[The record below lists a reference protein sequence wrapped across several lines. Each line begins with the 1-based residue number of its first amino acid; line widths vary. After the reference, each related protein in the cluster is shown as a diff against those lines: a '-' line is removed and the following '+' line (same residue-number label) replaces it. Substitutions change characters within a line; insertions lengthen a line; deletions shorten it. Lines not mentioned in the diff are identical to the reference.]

1 MAWQQRKGAAQ
12 MRAVSRVEGRAVV
25 VDRRDI
31 DTDQIIPAA
40 WLKRVER
47 TGFGAGLFEAW
58 RSDPGFALNQ
68 PDAEGA
74 PILIAGANFGCG
86 SSREHAVWALQ
97 DFGFE
102 AVIAPSFAD
111 IFRGNSI
118 GAGLVTA
125 QASEETVARL
135 MAQVAADPAAVVVV
149 DVRQRTVSV
158 PAARLS
164 EPFALPDYARW
175 RLLEGL
181 DDIAV
186 TLRHADEIA
195 AFERTR
201 PAWLPSSGPQ
211 AHVTT

>member
-1 MAWQQRKGAAQ
+1 
-12 MRAVSRVEGRAVV
+12 MRAVSTVKGTAVV
-25 VDRRDI
+25 LDRRDI

-58 RSDPGFALNQ
+58 RKDPEFLLNQ
-68 PDAEGA
+68 PGAAEA
-74 PILIAGANFGCG
+74 KILVAGANFGCG

-111 IFRGNSI
+111 IFRGNSV

-125 QASEETVARL
+125 QVAEDDTARL
-135 MAQVAADPAAVVVV
+135 IAALSANPAATVTV
-149 DVRQRTVSV
+149 DVASREVSV
-158 PAARLS
+158 ADTAV
-164 EPFALPDYARW
+164 PFGLPDYARW

-186 TLRHADEIA
+186 TLRHEEAIA
-195 AFERTR
+195 AFERNR
-201 PAWLPSSGPQ
+201 AGWLPVSGPMVP
-211 AHVTT
+211 APS

>member
-1 MAWQQRKGAAQ
+1 
-12 MRAVSRVEGRAVV
+12 MRAVRQVHGRAVV
-25 VDRRDI
+25 IDRRDI

-58 RSDPGFALNQ
+58 RADPGFALNQ
-68 PDAEGA
+68 PGAAEA
-74 PILIAGANFGCG
+74 KVLIAGVNFGCG

-111 IFRGNSI
+111 IFRGNSV

-125 QASEETVARL
+125 QADEAAVAGL
-135 MAQVAADPAAVVVV
+135 VAAIAADPAAEVVV
-149 DVRQRTVSV
+149 DVAERTVAV
-158 PAARLS
+158 PSAGLS
-164 EPFALPDYARW
+164 APFAMPDYTRW

-181 DDIAV
+181 DDIGI
-186 TLRHADEIA
+186 TLRHNDAIGE
-195 AFERTR
+195 FERQR
-201 PAWLPSSGPQ
+201 PGWLPVSGPR
-211 AHVTT
+211 AHATADMP

>member
-1 MAWQQRKGAAQ
+1 
-12 MRAVSRVEGRAVV
+12 MRAVSKVEGRAVV
-25 VDRRDI
+25 LDRRDI

-47 TGFGAGLFEAW
+47 SGFGAGLFEAW
-58 RSDPGFALNQ
+58 RTDPEFVLNT
-68 PDAEGA
+68 PAAAGA
-74 PILIAGANFGCG
+74 TILIAGANFGCG

-125 QASEETVARL
+125 QADEETVARL
-135 MAQVAADPAAVVVV
+135 FAALAADAGAVVAV
-149 DVRQRTVSV
+149 DVAERSIGV
-158 PAARLS
+158 PSAGLVA
-164 EPFALPDYARW
+164 PFALPDYARW

-181 DDIAV
+181 DD
-186 TLRHADEIA
+186 
-195 AFERTR
+195 
-201 PAWLPSSGPQ
+201 
-211 AHVTT
+211 

>member
-1 MAWQQRKGAAQ
+1 
-12 MRAVSRVEGRAVV
+12 MRAVSRVSGRAVTL
-25 VDRRDI
+25 DRRDV

-58 RSDPGFALNQ
+58 RADPSFVLNQ
-68 PDAEGA
+68 PGA
-74 PILIAGANFGCG
+74 SEATVLIAGANFGCG

-125 QASEETVARL
+125 QADEETIASL
-135 MAQVAADPAAVVVV
+135 FAALADDPAAQVVV
-149 DVRQRTVSV
+149 DVTERTISV
-158 PAARLS
+158 PSAGLNA
-164 EPFALPDYARW
+164 PFALPDYARW

-181 DDIAV
+181 DDIGV
-186 TLRHADEIA
+186 TLRHGDAIAD
-195 AFERTR
+195 FEGRR
-201 PAWLPSSGPQ
+201 PSWLPSSGPR

>member
-1 MAWQQRKGAAQ
+1 
-12 MRAVSRVEGRAVV
+12 MRAVTKVEGRAVV
-25 VDRRDI
+25 LDRPNV

-47 TGFGAGLFEAW
+47 TGFGPGLFSAW
-58 RSDPGFALNQ
+58 RTDPGFVLNQ
-68 PDAEGA
+68 PGA
-74 PILIAGANFGCG
+74 DEAKILIAGPNFGCG

-102 AVIAPSFAD
+102 AVIAPGFAD

-125 QASEETVARL
+125 QADEAAVAGL
-135 MAQVAADPAAVVVV
+135 GQALAADPGAAVVV
-149 DVRQRTVSV
+149 DVGERTITV
-158 PAARLS
+158 PSAGLS
-164 EPFALPDYARW
+164 YSFDLPDYARW

-181 DDIAV
+181 DDIGI

-195 AFERTR
+195 DFEQHR
-201 PAWLPSSGPQ
+201 PVWLPSSAPAVRSG
-211 AHVTT
+211 A

>member
-1 MAWQQRKGAAQ
+1 
-12 MRAVSRVEGRAVV
+12 MRAVKTVRGQAVV
-25 VDRRDI
+25 LDRRDI

-58 RSDPGFALNQ
+58 RKDPAFVLNQ
-68 PDAEGA
+68 PAA
-74 PILIAGANFGCG
+74 AQAKILIAGANFGCG

-125 QASEETVARL
+125 QVTEDDVARL
-135 MAQVAADPAAVVVV
+135 LAALAASPAAAVTV
-149 DVRQRTVSV
+149 DVGAREVSV
-158 PAARLS
+158 ADAGADAGVNAGLTV
-164 EPFALPDYARW
+164 PFGLPDYARW

-181 DDIAV
+181 DDIGV
-186 TLRHADEIA
+186 TLRHADAIA
-195 AFERTR
+195 AFERNR
-201 PAWLPSSGPQ
+201 PDWLPVSGPL
-211 AHVTT
+211 APATA

>member
-1 MAWQQRKGAAQ
+1 
-12 MRAVSRVEGRAVV
+12 MRAVQQVGGRAIVI
-25 VDRRDI
+25 DRRDI

-58 RSDPGFALNQ
+58 RADPSFALNQ
-68 PDAEGA
+68 PGA
-74 PILIAGANFGCG
+74 VGAKILIAGANFGCG

-102 AVIAPSFAD
+102 AVVAPSFAD
-111 IFRGNSI
+111 IFRGNST

-125 QASEETVARL
+125 QADEDDVTGLIAAL
-135 MAQVAADPAAVVVV
+135 AADPGAEVVV
-149 DVRQRTVSV
+149 DVAERIVSA
-158 PAARLS
+158 PASGFSA
-164 EPFALPDYARW
+164 PFAIGDYARW

-186 TLRHADEIA
+186 TLKHYEAIA

-201 PAWLPSSGPQ
+201 PSWLPVSGTSVR
-211 AHVTT
+211 ASV

>member
-1 MAWQQRKGAAQ
+1 
-12 MRAVSRVEGRAVV
+12 MRAVSLVEGSAVAL
-25 VDRRDI
+25 DRSNV

-58 RSDPGFALNQ
+58 RADPGFVLNQ
-68 PDAEGA
+68 PGA
-74 PILIAGANFGCG
+74 SEAKILVAGANFGCG

-125 QASEETVARL
+125 QADEATVARL
-135 MAQVAADPAAVVVV
+135 FATLADDPATRVVV
-149 DVRQRTVSV
+149 DVAERQVHV
-158 PAARLS
+158 PSAGLS
-164 EPFALPDYARW
+164 APFALPDYARW

-181 DDIAV
+181 DDIGV
-186 TLRHADEIA
+186 TLRHAPEIA
-195 AFERTR
+195 EFEVRR
-201 PAWLPSSGPQ
+201 PNWLPSSGPR
-211 AHVTT
+211 AHAST

>member
-1 MAWQQRKGAAQ
+1 
-12 MRAVSRVEGRAVV
+12 MRAVSRVQGRAVTL
-25 VDRRDI
+25 DRRDI

-47 TGFGAGLFEAW
+47 TGFGPGLFGAW
-58 RSDPGFALNQ
+58 RSDPGFVLNQ
-68 PDAEGA
+68 PGAAEA
-74 PILIAGANFGCG
+74 KILIAGANFGCG

-118 GAGLVTA
+118 GAGLVSA
-125 QASEETVARL
+125 QAGEETVARL
-135 MAQVAADPAAVVVV
+135 ITVLAADPAAPVVL
-149 DVRQRTVSV
+149 DVAERTVSV
-158 PAARLS
+158 PSAGLTA
-164 EPFALPDYARW
+164 PFALPDYARW

-186 TLRHADEIA
+186 TLRHAAEIS
-195 AFERTR
+195 AFEVTR
-201 PAWLPSSGPQ
+201 PGWLPSMSPG
-211 AHVTT
+211 AHAGA

>member
-1 MAWQQRKGAAQ
+1 
-12 MRAVSRVEGRAVV
+12 MRAVRRVEGHAVV
-25 VDRRDI
+25 IDRRDI

-58 RSDPGFALNQ
+58 RADPEFALNSR
-68 PDAEGA
+68 AAVGA
-74 PILIAGANFGCG
+74 KILVVGANFGCG

-118 GAGLVTA
+118 GAGLLTA
-125 QASEETVARL
+125 QADAAAVARL
-135 MAQVAADPAAVVVV
+135 AAALAADPAATLAL
-149 DVRQRTVSV
+149 DVAERTIEV
-158 PAARLS
+158 PASGLS
-164 EPFALPDYARW
+164 FPFSLPDYARW

-181 DDIAV
+181 DDIGI

-195 AFERTR
+195 DFEVRR
-201 PAWLPSSGPQ
+201 SNWLPSSRPQ
-211 AHVTT
+211 AHAPA

>member
-1 MAWQQRKGAAQ
+1 
-12 MRAVSRVEGRAVV
+12 MRAVQRVRGRAVV
-25 VDRRDI
+25 IDRRDI

-58 RSDPGFALNQ
+58 RADPSFALNQ
-68 PDAEGA
+68 PGA
-74 PILIAGANFGCG
+74 AGAKVLIAGANFGCG

-102 AVIAPSFAD
+102 AVVAPSFGD
-111 IFRGNSI
+111 IFRGNSV

-125 QASEETVARL
+125 QADEDDVARL
-135 MAQVAADPAAVVVV
+135 IAGLAADPGAEVVV
-149 DVRQRTVSV
+149 DVAERIVSAPGV
-158 PAARLS
+158 AA
-164 EPFALPDYARW
+164 PFAIGDYARW

-181 DDIAV
+181 DDIGV
-186 TLRHADEIA
+186 TLRHDDAIA

-201 PAWLPSSGPQ
+201 ASWLPVSNTSTS
-211 AHVTT
+211 ASV

>member
-1 MAWQQRKGAAQ
+1 
-12 MRAVSRVEGRAVV
+12 MRAVRMVEGRAVAL
-25 VDRRDI
+25 DRRDV

-58 RSDPGFALNQ
+58 RRDPAFVLNL
-68 PDAEGA
+68 PGAAEA
-74 PILIAGANFGCG
+74 KVLVAGANFGCG

-102 AVIAPSFAD
+102 AVVAPSFAD

-125 QASEETVARL
+125 QADEEMVAAIFAAL
-135 MAQVAADPAAVVVV
+135 AADPGARVVV
-149 DVRQRTVSV
+149 DVAARTVGV
-158 PAARLS
+158 PSAGLAA
-164 EPFALPDYARW
+164 PFAMPDYARW

-181 DDIAV
+181 DDIGV
-186 TLRHADEIA
+186 TLRHVDAIA
-195 AFERTR
+195 SFEAGR
-201 PAWLPSSGPQ
+201 PRWLPSSGPR
-211 AHVTT
+211 AHATT